1 MGSTPIRPILFHGKR
16 ARMSKKLEVLLE
28 KYQGNCYP
36 AMLEDLGNHLG
47 VSAASLRKL
56 ALGFAPIVPFKK
68 GPSSIGWWVIAE
80 RNAIGVTTGL
90 SLRSQTDY
98 KVMFPG
104 SKHGLVY
111 EVNPNHEHGGQ
122 GYDAGASNW
131 IRTMDA
137 GINCPVCSKPDG
149 CLLSS
154 ENPSDPKAVVCIRV
168 REGSEKRLRFG
179 HLHIRKAAG
188 KLTKNVSAL
197 GGDPSEYVLVV
208 EGMSDT
214 AAAMDLGFAAVGRP
228 SNLACMEELKDLVRG
243 RRVLVIGEND
253 KKPDGTEPGKEG
265 MIAAFQVL
273 TKVCG
278 DIKMVMPPVHVKDL
292 RAWVVKFDL
301 TREEL
306 LEYVAKEG
314 QAKAAAIVIAD
325 NRPLTIARAY
335 LDDQHRM
342 AGRYLIKRWAN
353 TWYRYGGAR
362 YAEVSNE
369 ALEGPIYPWSHDK
382 LVQVVNAKTGAESLT
397 PLRADTALIA
407 NLTAA
412 IMAETLV
419 SGHQVPCWINKG
431 IGPDPQDLI
440 VFANGILHVPSFLA
454 GKPESEYLL
463 ELTPD
468 FFNTASLPFPFDP
481 TAECPNWYR
490 FLRTSLGD
498 EQEKIMLLRE
508 WFGYCLTPDTTQQ
521 KLMYLRG
528 PSGAGKSVV
537 LNVLCKLVG
546 EDQSASTSFSDLTG
560 QFGLQAMIGKLVCI
574 IPDARS
580 PRGNNHMRGLEL
592 LLNITSGDGVQINR
606 KFKDPI
612 ERLRLVTRI
621 SIASNEFLNVPD
633 TAGAMLRRLNII
645 EFKKSFVGCEDF
657 DLERK
662 LTPEVPGIA
671 LWALKGLQRL
681 REQGRFTVPPSSVVA
696 AGEWRTRTNAL
707 ASFVEECCDMAE
719 GETTKNELYDAWD
732 KWAFE
737 RHLTPIMKTEFY
749 ERMRSTAP
757 FAVSDTYEKGGNKIS
772 VFKGIVMK
780 QWAAKKYLG
789 KP

>member
-1 MGSTPIRPILFHGKR
+1 
-16 ARMSKKLEVLLE
+16 MSKKLETLLE
-28 KYQGNCYP
+28 KYQGNSYP
-36 AMLEDLGNHLG
+36 AMLEDLGHHLG
-47 VSAASLRKL
+47 VSADSLRRL
-56 ALGFAPIVPFKK
+56 ALGWAPIVPFKK
-68 GPSSIGWWVIAE
+68 GPSSLGWWVIGE
-80 RNAIGVTTGL
+80 RDSIGNVTGL
-90 SLRSQTDY
+90 SLRSQSDY

-111 EVNPNHEHGGQ
+111 EVNPNHERGGG

-137 GINCPVCSKPDG
+137 GIPCPVCQKPDG
-149 CLLSS
+149 CLLSADC
-154 ENPSDPKAVVCIRV
+154 PSDPKAVVCIRI
-168 REGSEKRLRFG
+168 RKGAEKPLRFG
-179 HLHIRKAAG
+179 HLHVLKAEG
-188 KLTKNVSAL
+188 KLTKSTSAL
-197 GGDPSEYVLVV
+197 AGDPSEYVLVV

-214 AAAMDLGFAAVGRP
+214 ATAMDLGFAAVGRP
-228 SNLACMEELKDLVRG
+228 SNLACMDELKDLVRG
-243 RRVLVIGEND
+243 RRVVIIGEND
-253 KKPDGTEPGKEG
+253 KHIVAGKEVEPGREG
-265 MIAAFQVL
+265 MVAAFQIL
-273 TKVCG
+273 SKVCS
-278 DIKMVMPPVHVKDL
+278 DIKMVMPPPHIKDL
-292 RAWVVKFDL
+292 RAWKVKYEL
-301 TREEL
+301 TREQL
-306 LEYVAKEG
+306 LAHITKEG
-314 QAKAAAIVIAD
+314 QTKTAATVIAD

-342 AGRYLIKRWAN
+342 AGRYLVKRWAN
-353 TWYRYGGAR
+353 TWYKYAGAR
-362 YAEVSNE
+362 YAEVKDE
-369 ALEGPIYPWSHDK
+369 AFAGPLYPWSHDK
-382 LVQVVNAKTGAESLT
+382 LVQVVNPKTGAESLT
-397 PLRADTALIA
+397 PLRADTAMIS

-412 IMAETLV
+412 IMSETMVTGL
-419 SGHQVPCWINKG
+419 QVPCWINKG
-431 IGPDPQDLI
+431 EGPDPHDLI
-440 VFANGILHVPSFLA
+440 VFANGILHVPSYLE
-454 GKPESEYLL
+454 GKSESDYLL

-468 FFNTASLPFPFDP
+468 FFTTTSLPFAFDP
-481 TAECPNWYR
+481 TAECPNWR
-490 FLRTSLGD
+490 KFLRTSLGD

-560 QFGLQAMIGKLVCI
+560 SFGLQAMIGKLVCI

-645 EFKKSFVGCEDF
+645 EFKKSFVGKEDF

-681 REQGRFTVPPSSVVA
+681 REQGRFTVPPSSVIA
-696 AGEWRTRTNAL
+696 SGEWRIRTNPL
-707 ASFVEECCDMAE
+707 ASFVEECCDMAD
-719 GETTKNELYDAWD
+719 GETTKHELFDAWD

-737 RHLTPIMKTEFY
+737 RRMIPLTKSEFY
-749 ERMRSTAP
+749 EGMRSAAP
-757 FAVSDTYEKGGNKIS
+757 FAISDTYEQGVHKMS

-780 QWAAKKYLG
+780 QWAARKFLG
-789 KP
+789 RP